1 MWLKPEEVLLKNALK
16 LWVTQKNSGYFV
28 LQRRRGHGDGSGRF
42 TGTELPGEGGVS
54 FGRSRRTREGRRGRT
69 GPWAQRRRKGESF
82 QAAAHKPSR
91 ERRRSCL

>member
-42 TGTELPGEGGVS
+42 TGTEFAGGS
-54 FGRSRRTREGRRGRT
+54 FGRSRRTGKGQNRPLGGEAEERRVL
-69 GPWAQRRRKGESF
+69 PSNHAQT
-82 QAAAHKPSR
+82 SR